1 MASQHGRANKD
12 DNHHEIY
19 FGRRGIFVVT
29 LAFKNLVN
37 TCGQGE
43 RSSFSYWNNSNLV
56 EHDIGKTTN
65 EQVKGNQDC
74 LGAAVKVIV
83 VADILWD
90 ERFCSEVNALFKD
103 FKK

>member
-43 RSSFSYWNNSNLV
+43 RSSFS
-56 EHDIGKTTN
+56 
-65 EQVKGNQDC
+65 
-74 LGAAVKVIV
+74 
-83 VADILWD
+83 
-90 ERFCSEVNALFKD
+90 
-103 FKK
+103 